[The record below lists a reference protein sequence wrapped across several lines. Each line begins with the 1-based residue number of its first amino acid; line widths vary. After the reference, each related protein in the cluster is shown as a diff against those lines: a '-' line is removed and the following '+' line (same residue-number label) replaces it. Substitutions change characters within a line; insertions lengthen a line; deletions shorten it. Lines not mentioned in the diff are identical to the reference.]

1 MNCSWSGG
9 GEFLTRTLERLFTA
23 GETVIHFLLRIYKF
37 FGTVKPASYVAL
49 HLKLTLQLRSRTRV
63 ENHPPFRL
71 TFFIK
76 FIIGSPDTVLKQVD
90 LFQDGPPAFE
100 GRFKIQQLFSSYFNL
115 LQSLFY
121 MI

>member
-23 GETVIHFLLRIYKF
+23 GETVIHLLLRIYKF

-71 TFFIK
+71 TFIIK
-76 FIIGSPDTVLKQVD
+76 FIIGSLDTVLNRSTCFKMV
-90 LFQDGPPAFE
+90 PPPSKAGSKFNN
-100 GRFKIQQLFSSYFNL
+100 FFLLTLIFYKAYF
-115 LQSLFY
+115 
-121 MI
+121 I